1 MNLLRWVFKSKIRF
15 KTFAQEKA
23 TEAFRY
29 KGKIYYHFTD
39 SFKMPAGRAI
49 AALAIYEELKMRCDD
64 EYLKKHIRATE
75 LILNPESRR
84 IDLSKLV
91 LINNNLKERLN
102 LAPFPDH
109 IYKLASVTF
118 FDEYE
123 NPFNYDFAYNEKK
136 IKEWKRDPD
145 MLYFFLK
152 MQFSDLMPFGNMSK
166 ETAEGYFRTTEKINQ
181 IHLKQL
187 QEIISNSN

>member
-1 MNLLRWVFKSKIRF
+1 MNLFKWVFKSKIRF
-15 KTFAQEKA
+15 KTFAQENA

-29 KGKIYYHFTD
+29 KGKIYYHFSD

-49 AALAIYEELKMRCDD
+49 AALAIYDELKMRCDA
-64 EYLKKHIRATE
+64 EYLKKHIRAVE
-75 LILNPESRR
+75 LILNPENKR
-84 IDLSKLV
+84 IDLSKLA
-91 LINNNLKERLN
+91 LINNNLKERMN

-123 NPFNYDFAYNEKK
+123 NPYNYDFAYNEKK
-136 IKEWKRDPD
+136 IKEWKRDPE

-152 MQFSDLMPFGNMSK
+152 TQFSDLMPFSGLSK
-166 ETAEGYFRTTEKINQ
+166 QSVDEYFQVTEKIDM
-181 IHLKQL
+181 IHQQQL
-187 QEIISNSN
+187 RELLSSSN